1 MCVVGF
7 IYLFIYFKVLGDT
20 SPDQDLH
27 LQGLQ
32 VCLIPSQVGQNPTPY
47 VQTPFYTPILN
58 MSRVSSGGS
67 AYSSAA
73 LQNSVT
79 NIYFPKTDGV
89 MFEQAN
95 ATQIMCKSSPQS
107 ERILS

>member
-1 MCVVGF
+1 M
-7 IYLFIYFKVLGDT
+7 YFKVLGDI
-20 SPDQDLH
+20 SRDQDLH

-32 VCLIPSQVGQNPTPY
+32 VCQILSQVGQNPTPY
-47 VQTPFYTPILN
+47 AQTPFYTHIK
-58 MSRVSSGGS
+58 MSLVSSGGS

-95 ATQIMCKSSPQS
+95 AKQIICKSSPQS
-107 ERILS
+107 